1 MWFTVLSFPC
11 AMTIHSVPVFHEAR
25 SLSKDDVE
33 HSQSR
38 MYAGIKSAFVLTVYG
53 DLWLVTVAN

>member
-1 MWFTVLSFPC
+1 
-11 AMTIHSVPVFHEAR
+11 MTIHSVPVFHEAR

-53 DLWLVTVAN
+53 DLWLVVTVAN